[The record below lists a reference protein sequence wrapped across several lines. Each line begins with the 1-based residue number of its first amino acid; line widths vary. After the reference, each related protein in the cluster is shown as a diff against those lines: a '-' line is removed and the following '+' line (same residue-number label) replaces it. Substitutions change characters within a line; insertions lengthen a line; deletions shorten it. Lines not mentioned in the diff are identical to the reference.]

1 MQVHAYSP
9 SEIQSL
15 RPLLASIARE
25 LLEREQAISE
35 IEQRCQGLGELP
47 LELSERR
54 VLTAELSGH
63 RRARRHAVEEL
74 KRLGC
79 SIFARRP
86 LAFSVPA
93 LLRGETFTFVWNFS
107 DLVRDPGP
115 RPMPVRHAEESRP
128 CA

>member
-1 MQVHAYSP
+1 MKVQSYSP
-9 SEIQSL
+9 HEIQRL

-25 LLEREQAISE
+25 LLDREQAITE
-35 IEQRCQGLGELP
+35 IEQRYSELGESP
-47 LELSERR
+47 LELSERH

-63 RRARRHAVEEL
+63 RRSRRKAIEEL

-79 SIFARRP
+79 TIFARRP

-93 LLRGETFTFVWNFS
+93 LLRGQTFTYVWNFT
-107 DLVRDPGP
+107 DLVREPQP
-115 RPMPVRHAEESRP
+115 SSASLRLVEESRP